1 MLKFVLI
8 LLLSI
13 LQVEAAPRKKGKAK
27 AKVTTPL
34 LTQQER
40 QTIVARCKEFL
51 ANAFN
56 PILPEKPLNNVF
68 LYKEIIEE
76 EIPVV
81 EEVVI
86 EEPEKPSTDEWVI
99 LNQIGR
105 ALKPQGKVFF
115 DQQYVLCINGH
126 RTLKAGDNFFAN
138 YNGMTF
144 TITLVRVEEDKFT
157 LKLNNHTLTFNY

>member
-1 MLKFVLI
+1 MLKFVLV
-8 LLLSI
+8 LLLSV

-27 AKVTTPL
+27 AKTAL

-40 QTIVARCKEFL
+40 QTTVTTCKEFL
-51 ANAFN
+51 ANAFK
-56 PILPEKPLNNVF
+56 PILPEQPLNNVF

-76 EIPVV
+76 EITIV
-81 EEVVI
+81 EEVVVK
-86 EEPEKPSTDEWVI
+86 EPEKPSADEWVI

-115 DQQYVLCINGH
+115 EQQYVLCINGH

-144 TITLVRVEEDKFT
+144 TVTLVSVEEDKFT
-157 LKLNNHTLTFNY
+157 LKLNNYASTFNY

>member
-1 MLKFVLI
+1 MLKFVFI

-13 LQVEAAPRKKGKAK
+13 LQIEAAPRKKAK
-27 AKVTTPL
+27 AQTTL

-40 QTIVARCKEFL
+40 QTAVTTCKAFW
-51 ANAFN
+51 ANAF
-56 PILPEKPLNNVF
+56 KPTLIEEPLKNLF
-68 LYKEIIEE
+68 LYKEVIEE
-76 EIPVV
+76 EIPVI
-81 EEVVI
+81 EEVVVQ
-86 EEPEKPSTDEWVI
+86 EPEKPSADEWVI
-99 LNQIGR
+99 LNQIGC

-126 RTLKAGDNFFAN
+126 RTLKAGDNFFAS

-144 TITLVRVEEDKFT
+144 TIILVNVEEDKFT

>member
-13 LQVEAAPRKKGKAK
+13 LQVEAAPRKKTKAK
-27 AKVTTPL
+27 AKTAL

-40 QTIVARCKEFL
+40 QATLTTCKEFL
-51 ANAFN
+51 VNAFK
-56 PILPEKPLNNVF
+56 PTLPEKPLNNVF
-68 LYKEIIEE
+68 LYKEIVEE
-76 EIPVV
+76 EIPIV
-81 EEVVI
+81 EEVVVK
-86 EEPEKPSTDEWVI
+86 EPERPSADEWII

-115 DQQYVLCINGH
+115 EQQYVLCINGH

-144 TITLVRVEEDKFT
+144 TITLVGVEEDKFT
-157 LKLNNHTLTFNY
+157 LKLNQHTLTFNY

>member
-13 LQVEAAPRKKGKAK
+13 LQIEAAPRKKGKAK
-27 AKVTTPL
+27 SKTAL

-40 QTIVARCKEFL
+40 QAAVTICKDFL
-51 ANAFN
+51 ANAF
-56 PILPEKPLNNVF
+56 KPTLSEQGLNNVF
-68 LYKEIIEE
+68 LYKEVVEE

-81 EEVVI
+81 EEVVVK
-86 EEPEKPSTDEWVI
+86 EPEKPSADEWVI

-105 ALKPQGKVFF
+105 ALKPKGKVFF

-126 RTLKAGDNFFAN
+126 RTLKSGDNFFAN

-144 TITLVRVEEDKFT
+144 TITLVSVEEDKFT
-157 LKLNNHTLTFNY
+157 LKLNNYTLNFDY